1 MTSQIIF
8 ISKQGFAG
16 YISVHPLKRGSEM
29 FSVPSVNI
37 PAVDIKLTLQAL
49 LEDASLKQR
58 KWLTS
63 TDCYTLC
70 QVRGV
75 GCGEVRPTGD
85 IFRSLVDSKDSI
97 PTT

>member
-8 ISKQGFAG
+8 TSKEGFAG
-16 YISVHPLKRGSEM
+16 YISVHPLKHGSEM

-75 GCGEVRPTGD
+75 GR
-85 IFRSLVDSKDSI
+85 
-97 PTT
+97 

>member
-16 YISVHPLKRGSEM
+16 YISVHPPKHGSEM

-70 QVRGV
+70 QVG
-75 GCGEVRPTGD
+75 GWGGEANRLGFHSNNKT
-85 IFRSLVDSKDSI
+85 FS
-97 PTT
+97 